1 MIYIEME
8 TESRKKQ
15 LSIALALHIVG
26 TTFYS
31 NSIMIISS
39 LNCITQHFD
48 CVAINKTN
56 YSTQGFHDKKVRLI
70 VFKENLR

>member
-39 LNCITQHFD
+39 LNCINQHFD

-56 YSTQGFHDKKVRLI
+56 YSTQGFHDKKVKLI